1 MFHSLSGLIC
11 GIRSTNVALL
21 PKQIISKNVQWKVFI
36 MLRRTSSIPAIS
48 LRIHAFNSSFFR
60 VFVIYILFF
69 FQVTPQ
75 NVIRLREV
83 RWTRWSR
90 PISQARNEAPNINY
104 AVLLKPTLPMSANS
118 VEFLESSHSNVL
130 QWLEQLRRRHYQ
142 RRTNNFKPETA
153 HHHCAHRVNFTFVN
167 THDTF
172 RLYTKAGS
180 HLLQICKLLQLRIV
194 CFPRIFPQH
203 FLTSQHQTAFQ
214 LNIRKNGY

>member
-1 MFHSLSGLIC
+1 MFNEKFLLCYVELRLFQQFRREYTPSTLHSF
-11 GIRSTNVALL
+11 
-21 PKQIISKNVQWKVFI
+21 VF
-36 MLRRTSSIPAIS
+36 SS
-48 LRIHAFNSSFFR
+48 
-60 VFVIYILFF
+60 YTYCFF

-90 PISQARNEAPNINY
+90 PISQARNEAPNSNY
-104 AVLLKPTLPMSANS
+104 TVLLKPMLPMSANS

-203 FLTSQHQTAFQ
+203 FLTS
-214 LNIRKNGY
+214 